1 MHRSCGREIRESRKR
16 MWQVILGV
24 IGSLGLF
31 IYGMKIM
38 SEGLQKAS
46 GEKLRNVMKSMT
58 KNRFYGVL
66 TGILVTTSVQSSSAT
81 TVMVV
86 GFVNARLLTLREA
99 IGVIMGANLGTTVTF
114 WLIALVGFKFNV
126 SQFAL
131 PMVAFGTICLFTR
144 SIRARDYGQFIVGLG
159 LVFMGLSLLKDSVPD
174 IAHDPDTYAFLAS
187 LGEYGFG
194 SILLFFFIGI
204 LLTVA
209 VQSSSAAGA
218 ISLALAY
225 KGWIDYELSAAI
237 VLGENIGTTITAI
250 LASLAGDRQA
260 KRAALAH
267 LVFNVIG
274 VIWALILFHPFLNLS
289 AWLLPGATGSP
300 DSLPGLLA
308 LFHTLFNLFN
318 TCLLIGF
325 VPYLARFVERVI
337 PEGKPAP
344 VNDRNRLSYI
354 TGQLTEIGELN
365 LIEGQKE
372 VCRLAGIAEDMFNG
386 FVEVYHNPDKDLSE
400 QVKKLRKMEQLSDDL
415 AEGITQYLIL
425 CSAHELSE
433 RSAASVAGLMRVVAE
448 LEDICD
454 CCYRLV
460 LTVRKRYR
468 KSLQFSPDTSKAFT
482 DYCDVVN
489 QFLTYTRSCLGED
502 VGAAK
507 MERAVDLENLIDSIR
522 KRLRKQAIS
531 RMESKGNIR
540 GEILFIDAINQME
553 KIGNHSLNILQA
565 LQRS

>member
-1 MHRSCGREIRESRKR
+1 
-16 MWQVILGV
+16 MWQVTLGIV
-24 IGSLGLF
+24 GSLGLF

-46 GEKLRNVMKSMT
+46 GERLRAVMKSMT
-58 KNRFYGVL
+58 RNRFYGVL
-66 TGILVTTSVQSSSAT
+66 TGMLVTTSVQSSSAT

-131 PMVAFGTICLFTR
+131 PMVAFGTVCLFTR
-144 SIRARDYGQFIVGLG
+144 SIRIRDYGQFIVGLG

-174 IAHDPDTYAFLAS
+174 VAHDPETYEFLAS
-187 LGEYGFG
+187 LGQYGFA

-204 LLTVA
+204 LLTIA

-250 LASLAGDRQA
+250 LASMAGDRQA

-289 AWLLPGATGSP
+289 AWLLPGATQSP

-325 VPYLARFVERVI
+325 VPYLARFVEKVI
-337 PEGKPAP
+337 PDDKKARRI
-344 VNDRNRLSYI
+344 NDRNRLSYI

-365 LIEGQKE
+365 LVEGQKE
-372 VCRLAGIAEDMFNG
+372 VNRLAGIAGEMFNG

-433 RSAASVAGLMRVVAE
+433 RSAASVAAMMRVVAE

-454 CCYRLV
+454 CCYRLI
-460 LTVRKRYR
+460 LLVRKRYR
-468 KSLQFSPDTSKAFT
+468 KSVEFPTETSQAFT
-482 DYCDVVN
+482 DFCNVVN
-489 QFLTYTRSCLGED
+489 RFLEFTRACLGED

-507 MERAVDLENLIDSIR
+507 MEQAVDLENLIDSIR
-522 KRLRKQAIS
+522 KRMRKDAIF
-531 RMESKGNIR
+531 RMEVKGNIR
-540 GEILFIDAINQME
+540 GEIMFIDALNQME

-565 LQRS
+565 LQRR